1 MFLSLFAL
9 STCMLAFLLHKSL
22 LTVELRAVI
31 HTVQALYFRLWW
43 LIPSAIFCGFL
54 ELTGWSGR
62 LWSSQNPFLETPFII
77 QWVHFDCR
85 FLVLHSWVYRI
96 VTLVIA
102 PTPLVAAN
110 FILLG
115 RIIRRLG
122 PQYSR
127 LTPRRCE

>member
-1 MFLSLFAL
+1 
-9 STCMLAFLLHKSL
+9 MLALLLYRSL
-22 LTVELRAVI
+22 LTVELRAVV

-54 ELTGWSGR
+54 ELAGWSGR
-62 LWSSQNPFLETPFII
+62 LWSSQNPFLQTPFII
-77 QWVHFDCR
+77 QWVHFDGR
-85 FLVLHSWVYRI
+85 LVLCSWVYRA
-96 VTLVIA
+96 VTLVVA
-102 PTPLVAAN
+102 PTPLVAVN